1 MQKICRM
8 RSLTALLFEVSFYKP
23 FQIVV
28 HLSEVVRESVLAAI
42 VKDILAAG
50 VLEVKFPLVVIDG
63 CFDHIFVDVPVEGID
78 LQDVRKHPVR
88 GEWLLRDKFEYIPGG
103 DVDDRCGDIFL
114 REIETVDERP
124 LMVQLC
130 VFHQRDVIHIV
141 QHLQLA
147 HFASRKDV
155 ASPVSEDTSA
165 VLSSYAVI
173 IYVIYVVE

>member
-1 MQKICRM
+1 MVCRI
-8 RSLTALLFEVSFYKP
+8 RSLAVLLFEVSIYEP
-23 FQIVV
+23 FEVV
-28 HLSEVVRESVLAAI
+28 VYLSEIVWESVLAAI
-42 VKDILAAG
+42 VKNILAAG
-50 VLEVKFPLVVIDG
+50 ELEVKFPLVVIDR
-63 CFDHIFVDVPVEGID
+63 CFDHIFMDIPVEGID
-78 LQDVRKHPVR
+78 LQDVRTHPVR

-130 VFHQRDVIHIV
+130 VFHQRDIIHIV

-165 VLSSYAVI
+165 VLSGYAVI